1 MANDM
6 SELNWQTTIPNLT
19 ITEKTGYWLAKYT
32 GPFSGAS
39 MIDLGMKLVELLKAH
54 PTRGIVLNVQSAQ
67 GELPMIA
74 RYQLVSA
81 MTPYW
86 PKATAMALV
95 IHQSQFL
102 KLTGFIFQK
111 LATGAGFAVSVHFD
125 EIKARQW
132 MIEQLHLTERDSRP
146 NDRRAE

>member
-1 MANDM
+1 MT
-6 SELNWQTTIPNLT
+6 EKPWQQAIDNLT
-19 ITEKTGYWLAKYT
+19 IIEKTGYWLARYT
-32 GPFSGAS
+32 GSFSGAS
-39 MIDLGMKLVELLKAH
+39 MIDLGMKLAELLKHH
-54 PTRGIVLNVQSAQ
+54 PTRGIVLNVKSAT

-86 PKATAMALV
+86 PKDTALAMV
-95 IHQSQFL
+95 IHSSQFL

-111 LATGAGFAVSVHFD
+111 LASGAGFAVSVHFD

-132 MIEQLHLTERDSRP
+132 MIEHLHLPEAVTKSPVSSNE
-146 NDRRAE
+146 